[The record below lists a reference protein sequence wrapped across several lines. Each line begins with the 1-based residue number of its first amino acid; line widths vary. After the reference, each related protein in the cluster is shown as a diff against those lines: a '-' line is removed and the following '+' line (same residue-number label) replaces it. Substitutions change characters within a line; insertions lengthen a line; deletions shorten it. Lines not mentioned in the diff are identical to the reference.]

1 MTRRRKVQSVDF
13 RPRGFAKGEL
23 AFIAAVRR
31 AEKEGKRLT
40 MKELKELREKLE
52 LAERSR

>member
-40 MKELKELREKLE
+40 MKELKELRTKLE